1 MRPVGLLLISALL
14 ASLGQILFKKGVLVT
29 GNVTFEGPVLAGLIK
44 MIFDPSV
51 LLGLVLYG
59 LSTILWLMAL
69 SNTTLNF
76 AYPFTSLTFVLVIL
90 ASRFIFMETIPHLRY
105 VGVAFI
111 VFGILLASMA

>member
-14 ASLGQILFKKGVLVT
+14 ASLGQILFKKGVLLV
-29 GNVTFEGPVLAGLIK
+29 GNVTFESLVSLELWRLISN
-44 MIFDPSV
+44 PSI
-51 LLGLVLYG
+51 LLGLTLYA
-59 LSTILWLMAL
+59 LSTILWLIAL

-90 ASRFIFMETIPHLRY
+90 ASRLIFTETIPDLRY
-105 VGVAFI
+105 VGIAFI